1 MDMDLVQEL
10 CIIYETND
18 MVLIT
23 FRQEMPMWI
32 SKSVVLNSLAYKFFN
47 EREACY
53 GLLKLQDS

>member
-32 SKSVVLNSLAYKFFN
+32 SKSVVLNSWAYRLFS

-53 GLLKLQDS
+53 GLLKLSDS